1 MSYGGIPVN
10 DAVTVSQGSWRELLG
25 AKYVGVSSVLSG
37 GVALYAT
44 NEFLTTSLMPSA
56 IADIGGERLYA
67 WVATVYLV
75 ASVASATMVD
85 AVLRRLGPRSS
96 YLLGFTLFGVGS
108 IVCALAPTMPLLLTG
123 RVVQGVAGGLL
134 TGLAYAVI
142 NVVLPER
149 LWTRASALVSAM
161 WGIGT
166 LLGPA
171 AGGLFAQLGLWRS
184 AFHVLA
190 VLALV
195 IAVVVP
201 VAIPGRPHH
210 DSADGEH
217 PAIPGWSVLIL
228 ATAVLA
234 VSVASIPSDVWTRT
248 ALVSAFAV
256 LLAVFVVVDRRSAA
270 AVLPASVFCPG
281 PLKWIFVSLG
291 VLMGMT
297 MVDMYVP
304 LFGQRLADLT
314 PVAAG
319 FLGATLAIGWTAAEL
334 ASASAS
340 SARLVARLVRAAPFV
355 MVSGLALCA
364 VAVTDSAGPTDVIL
378 LVGALLLTG
387 VGVGIAWPHLSAWAM
402 SLVDDPAEGPVA
414 AAAVNITQLICGA
427 FGAGLAGV
435 VVNSTGGDIDSARWL
450 FVVFAV
456 IAGLGTVATYRA
468 TLRGTR
474 REEVDQAARH
484 REPRPVS
491 ALDVRTTDD
500 DGHRA

>member
-1 MSYGGIPVN
+1 
-10 DAVTVSQGSWRELLG
+10 
-25 AKYVGVSSVLSG
+25 
-37 GVALYAT
+37 
-44 NEFLTTSLMPSA
+44 
-56 IADIGGERLYA
+56 
-67 WVATVYLV
+67 
-75 ASVASATMVD
+75 MVD
-85 AVLRRLGPRSS
+85 AVLQRLGPRSS
-96 YLLGFTLFGVGS
+96 YLLGLSLFGFGS

-123 RVVQGVAGGLL
+123 RVLQGIAGGLL

-161 WGIGT
+161 WGVGT

-201 VAIPGRPHH
+201 VALPAHRHH
-210 DSADGEH
+210 SARVERT
-217 PAIPGWSVLIL
+217 AIPGWSVLLL
-228 ATAVLA
+228 AAAVLA
-234 VSVASIPSDVWTRT
+234 VSVASLPSDVWTR
-248 ALVSAFAV
+248 AGLVAAFVV
-256 LLAVFVVVDRRSAA
+256 LLAAFVLVDRRSSA
-270 AVLPASVFCPG
+270 AVLPRSVFGPG
-281 PLKWIFVSLG
+281 PLKWIFMALG
-291 VLMGMT
+291 LLMGMT

-319 FLGATLAIGWTAAEL
+319 FLGATLAIGWTAAEI
-334 ASASAS
+334 ASASAN

-355 MVSGLALCA
+355 MVSGLALSA
-364 VAVTDSAGPTDVIL
+364 VAVTERATATDVTL
-378 LVGALLLTG
+378 LVGSLLLTG
-387 VGVGIAWPHLSAWAM
+387 VGVGITWPHLSAWAM
-402 SLVDDPAEGPVA
+402 SLVDDPEEGPVA

-435 VVNSTGGDIDSARWL
+435 VVNSTGGGISSARWL

-456 IAGLGTVATYRA
+456 LAGLGTVAAYRS
-468 TLRGTR
+468 TLRR
-474 REEVDQAARH
+474 
-484 REPRPVS
+484 S
-491 ALDVRTTDD
+491 
-500 DGHRA
+500 